1 MRRACLL
8 LLLVAPLAGA
18 EFQVIEKRWNGKT
31 EQFDFF
37 RVRMDGTERTLRAAA
52 RGAILSEDQSDYP
65 EPESGCG
72 PTALLNLYIW
82 YSKFG
87 LVEESVRHAEPER
100 YKRLKFAEIDRR
112 MREVQKQS
120 RTEAGGTNVLETIV
134 VLDALVRS
142 DAPKPTRIHYRIL
155 EPPLHTRDFLALN
168 RNFRAGLLSVRP
180 KDLETGELLA
190 NHVVLVTRTDRTG
203 KITVAN
209 WGEHV
214 HGRLIQR
221 GDHQWFVP
229 DNPDQN
235 ELRINRLTQLIP
247 FTPRK

>member
-1 MRRACLL
+1 MPSFKLTSIV
-8 LLLVAPLAGA
+8 LVLGCAILSFAS
-18 EFQVIEKRWNGKT
+18 IEKRWNAATGSY
-31 EQFDFF
+31 DFF
-37 RVRMDGTERTLRAAA
+37 RVRMEGAERSLRAAA
-52 RGAILSEDQSDYP
+52 RGAILSENQGEYP

-87 LVEESVRHAEPER
+87 LVKESVRHAEPDQ
-100 YKRLKFAEIDRR
+100 YKQLKFAEIDRR

-134 VLDALVRS
+134 VLDALVQAY
-142 DAPKPTRIHYRIL
+142 APRPTRIHYRIL
-155 EPPLHTRDFLALN
+155 EPPLATRDFLKLN

-180 KDLETGELLA
+180 KDLETGELLD
-190 NHVVLVTRTDRTG
+190 NHAVLVIRTDRTG

-214 HGRLIQR
+214 HGRLVRR
-221 GDHQWFVP
+221 GEHQWFVP
-229 DNPDQN
+229 DSADQN
-235 ELRINRLTQLIP
+235 ELRINRLTELIP
-247 FTPRK
+247 FTP